1 MPLYDHSSTYR
12 QRKLKNIPH
21 IIRLKQ
27 IMKLVASFKIKEPY
41 LDVGCSNGFVTDKIV
56 SKYSMSHAAGFDHNR
71 EHLEIASERYPNIK
85 FNFIDLNVVNT
96 IEKKFKLVTCFETLE
111 HVGNLENAITNLI
124 NWTDIDGTLLISVP
138 VETGLIGLFKF
149 LIKTIVYSF
158 DLKEL
163 ENGKPVYFKYLC
175 TLLYGKSISRFRS
188 NCSGYVTHFGF
199 DHKRIDTIL
208 NSSNITFKKFP
219 ISTSFFYL
227 IRK

>member
-27 IMKLVASFKIKEPY
+27 IMKIVAGFKIIEPY
-41 LDVGCSNGFVTDKIV
+41 LDVGCSNGFVTNKIV
-56 SKYSMSHAAGFDHNR
+56 SKYNISHAKGLDHNR
-71 EHLEIASERYPNIK
+71 DHLLIASQRYPNIE

-96 IEKKFKLVTCFETLE
+96 VVQKFKFVTCFETLE

-124 NWTDIDGTLLISVP
+124 NLTDVEGTLLISVP

-149 LIKTIVYSF
+149 LMKTIFYSF

-163 ENGKPVYFKYLC
+163 ENGKCFYFNYLF
-175 TLLYGKSISRFRS
+175 TLLSGKSISQFRCD
-188 NCSGYVTHFGF
+188 CSGYVTHFGF
-199 DHKRIDTIL
+199 DHNRIDSIL
-208 NSSNITFKKFP
+208 HNSGVAFKKFP